1 MRFSKIV
8 KEASELLRDSG
19 RISYL
24 ALQMEFDLSDKQL
37 EALKAELINSLNRLD
52 RSQVAGM
59 VERVTGGRTLPLEV
73 VEQVAT
79 KTDGVPLFVEE
90 LTKAIV
96 ESDVGRPSITI
107 MN

>member
-37 EALKAELINSLNRLD
+37 EALKAELINSWFA
-52 RSQVAGM
+52 QI
-59 VERVTGGRTLPLEV
+59 
-73 VEQVAT
+73 
-79 KTDGVPLFVEE
+79 EE
-90 LTKAIV
+90 
-96 ESDVGRPSITI
+96 GF
-107 MN
+107 